1 MIKVSAD
8 GDLQIITPCLRLF
21 SDSFEQ
27 LFYFVFYPYKDN
39 FVYFRVVNDKLFS
52 HYICFALISQIN
64 FLPCF
69 CWSFD
74 IGDFAFDIENEVDH
88 EETVRMDDCK

>member
-1 MIKVSAD
+1 MINVTSD
-8 GDLQIITPCLRLF
+8 GSLSIKTKSLSLF
-21 SDSFEQ
+21 SNSLEQSFI
-27 LFYFVFYPYKDN
+27 LVFYPYKNN
-39 FVYFRVVNDKLFS
+39 FIYFRVVNDKLFS

-88 EETVRMDDCK
+88 EETVN